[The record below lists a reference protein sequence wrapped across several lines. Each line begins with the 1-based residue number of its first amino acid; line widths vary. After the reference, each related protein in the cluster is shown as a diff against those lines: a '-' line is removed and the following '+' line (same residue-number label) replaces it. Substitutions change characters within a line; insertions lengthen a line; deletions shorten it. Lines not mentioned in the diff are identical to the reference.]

1 MATKQKMIKKIDNLT
16 QEWSITIDKAE
27 IEKSIGDELRKVQ
40 AKVHIDGYRKGHVP
54 ENVLRKHY
62 GEDALRRACTVE
74 IGKAVDKI
82 VADEGFDLAFRPEV
96 AIKDP
101 FEFDKDVS
109 VNVKF
114 ILKPKMPKKFDFD
127 KITIDAYQ
135 LEMSD
140 ADKQEEVERFRIK
153 TATSEVAEADHV
165 VANTDLVDIDF
176 VGKTMDG
183 VEFDGGS
190 AKGYKL
196 EIGSK
201 AFIDGFE
208 EQIIGHKKGD
218 TFDIKVKFPDVYHV
232 SNLAGKDAIFTIT
245 INDIFVKK
253 LPELTDEFAKQI
265 GFENME
271 AVRNLLF
278 QNLKNICESQMKV
291 YQKERLFDAVI
302 EKNKFELS
310 DAFIERETEARLQE
324 FKEQLDKTSDD
335 KDGKNKEKFDEKATR
350 AKIETNLRK
359 SYSTF
364 YLIDHLAKVNDIKVS
379 EDEIIQTVTQD
390 AIRGGFDINKAISDV
405 KKDEKLYNYVA
416 FAVQEAKIFEFVYG
430 NVNKNIIKLDRKA
443 FEKCLEEE
451 RKKMEAHR

>member
-27 IEKSIGDELRKVQ
+27 IEKSIGDELRKIQ

-379 EDEIIQTVTQD
+379 EEEINQTITQD

-416 FAVQEAKIFEFVYG
+416 FSVQEAKVFELVYS
-430 NVNKNIIKLDRKA
+430 NVNKNIKKLDRKA
-443 FEKCLEEE
+443 FEKCLDEE
-451 RKKMEAHR
+451 RKKMEASK

>member
-27 IEKSIGDELRKVQ
+27 IEKSIGDELRKIQ